1 MKRLALAALLI
12 AAPAAWA
19 QTDAGKT
26 GAAKDTPKA
35 VKRSDIALVNPD
47 FEDAM
52 QGADIPGWPAMQHGG
67 VPAYETVAD
76 KRRPS
81 SGKQA
86 ARITRLT
93 PEYYGLIHQRVPA
106 PPAGTIVE
114 FSAALRTDEVGP
126 LGWRIFIHF
135 EDGGY
140 VISDVA
146 SEPMTGT
153 QPKWQRVTI
162 RGPVPPHVRVVSV
175 GAELLDGGTG
185 WIDDVRLV
193 AIDDGNVQPVQDKP
207 HPFGLPRIK
216 PKDKPAEKPADQ
228 KKP

>member
-1 MKRLALAALLI
+1 MKRLAFAAILI
-12 AAPAAWA
+12 ATPAWA
-19 QTDAGKT
+19 QSDGKPAAAADA
-26 GAAKDTPKA
+26 PKA
-35 VKRSDIALVNPD
+35 VKRSDIKLVNPD

-52 QGADIPGWPAMQHGG
+52 QGTEIPGWPAMQHGG

-93 PEYYGLIHQRVPA
+93 PEYYGLIHQRVPS

-162 RGPVPPHVRVVSV
+162 RGPVPQHVRVVSV

-193 AIDDGNVQPVQDKP
+193 AIDDGNVRPVEDKP

-216 PKDKPAEKPADQ
+216 PKDKPADQ

>member
-1 MKRLALAALLI
+1 MKRLAFAAILI
-12 AAPAAWA
+12 ATPAWA
-19 QTDAGKT
+19 QSDGKPAAAADA
-26 GAAKDTPKA
+26 PKA
-35 VKRSDIALVNPD
+35 VKRSDIKLVNPD

-52 QGADIPGWPAMQHGG
+52 QGTEIPGWPAMQHGG
-67 VPAYETVAD
+67 VPAYETVVD

-153 QPKWQRVTI
+153 QTKWQRVTI

-193 AIDDGNVQPVQDKP
+193 AIDNGNVRPVEDKP

-216 PKDKPAEKPADQ
+216 PKDKPADKPVDQ

>member
-1 MKRLALAALLI
+1 MKRLAFAAILI
-12 AAPAAWA
+12 ATPAWA
-19 QTDAGKT
+19 QSDGKPAAAADA
-26 GAAKDTPKA
+26 PKA
-35 VKRSDIALVNPD
+35 VKRSDIQLVNPD

-52 QGADIPGWPAMQHGG
+52 QGTEIPGWPAMQHGG

-153 QPKWQRVTI
+153 QTKWQRVTI
-162 RGPVPPHVRVVSV
+162 HGPVPPHVRVVSV

-193 AIDDGNVQPVQDKP
+193 AIDDGNVRPVEDKP

-216 PKDKPAEKPADQ
+216 PKDKPADQ